1 MQLNTMQLCM
11 LELGRGEDAHVHTY
25 LCILYYEMLFVG
37 WHFLTLFHQD
47 TCAFG
52 LGSNE

>member
-1 MQLNTMQLCM
+1 MQLNTMQLYM
-11 LELGRGEDAHVHTY
+11 LELVREGDAHVGTY

-37 WHFLTLFHQD
+37 LHFLTLFHQD